1 MLSTSTLDSLKVV
14 ISNLDTAG
22 AVITTVGDSPF
33 QNIAQTIERTTG
45 IKDFNAKMF
54 ENPSKIDFADL
65 SRVAFNIANAN
76 DNESEMNLKMDE
88 FVDAISTAVTNNVNL
103 AKTVVIPKITEISER
118 LTQRVNVAMGSE
130 GLGFDIVPVIDNPLI
145 HSDDLATVVEKYNTN
160 RSGRTR
166 TPVINSHKERSFEQI
181 LSLMRTGKTDFD
193 VELTDY
199 FKDKKDFVTSV
210 YYHAF
215 LIGNQSAGQIIED
228 IYTRQYNFNAY
239 LVIFLIARGL
249 LMGEVDDTVTGYSLN
264 SYRAAISDIIES
276 AGHYLYVEIKL
287 YKESKANNRLVVR
300 YPEKVNIF
308 KNDGKLNKILVIG
321 EVYEEYLASGGKP
334 EAVLG
339 SALDKRYLRME
350 DIQAYEIDLI
360 KTYNSNLAKLRMNS
374 DALGLSE
381 LRRGL
386 IDELHQLMSY
396 EVTDVNWQ
404 KLYDEQVERIARY
417 AAELDRHYLGEIP
430 RAVKR
435 GICQCIFPNTDV
447 LTIIDNIEFIDP
459 EGKLPINEV
468 VALAIIDWIV
478 QWCMTEQLSAG
489 SEAK

>member
-1 MLSTSTLDSLKVV
+1 
-14 ISNLDTAG
+14 
-22 AVITTVGDSPF
+22 
-33 QNIAQTIERTTG
+33 
-45 IKDFNAKMF
+45 
-54 ENPSKIDFADL
+54 
-65 SRVAFNIANAN
+65 
-76 DNESEMNLKMDE
+76 
-88 FVDAISTAVTNNVNL
+88 
-103 AKTVVIPKITEISER
+103 
-118 LTQRVNVAMGSE
+118 
-130 GLGFDIVPVIDNPLI
+130 
-145 HSDDLATVVEKYNTN
+145 
-160 RSGRTR
+160 
-166 TPVINSHKERSFEQI
+166 
-181 LSLMRTGKTDFD
+181 
-193 VELTDY
+193 
-199 FKDKKDFVTSV
+199 
-210 YYHAF
+210 
-215 LIGNQSAGQIIED
+215 
-228 IYTRQYNFNAY
+228 
-239 LVIFLIARGL
+239 
-249 LMGEVDDTVTGYSLN
+249 MGEVDDTVTGYSLN
-264 SYRAAISDIIES
+264 GYRAAISDIIES
-276 AGHYLYVEIKL
+276 AGNYLYVEIKL
-287 YKESKANNRLVVR
+287 YKESKNNNRLVVR

-404 KLYDEQVERIARY
+404 KLYDEQVERIVRY